1 MGFKI
6 VYFYKIAL
14 NNKER
19 EFNHNFIYIFL
30 LMMVTLFLSAITNFR
45 YNVSYNIYFIPIFFL
60 LIAIL
65 FQSIQKKS
73 RLIFSII
80 ISILIIFNFL
90 KNLGTYQNYIY
101 QPSKLHYVCVNKSTR
116 DFYYHWARNFNEVFF
131 KKICLNNN
139 LLFK

>member
-1 MGFKI
+1 MRISDHKIPSNKSFGYFFAFIFIAFGAFLYFKD
-6 VYFYKIAL
+6 F
-14 NNKER
+14 
-19 EFNHNFIYIFL
+19 FL
-30 LMMVTLFLSAITNFR
+30 LSFFLFLSAGM
-45 YNVSYNIYFIPIFFL
+45 FFL